1 MGKNKKVS
9 NTIKDFINPP
19 DTLDDC
25 LFYGLRLDEDQKN
38 FRDSIWDREKE
49 IVFCNARAGTG
60 KTTIAVGTANLLVRY
75 GIYKKI
81 IYIMSPVQEIRQGY
95 LPGGLS
101 EKSAPYM
108 QPLKDALL
116 KIGEVPD
123 LVIDSEDN
131 IIGRKEGTAYIF
143 CETHTF
149 MRGINLEEAVVII
162 DEAENFYF
170 DELKKVLTRICSD
183 TSKVIVIGHDGQCDL
198 YKHPERS
205 GFVPYLNAFRDSNDN
220 RVGICKLEKN
230 YRGWVSNF
238 ADSVYFNDYSR
249 KGKDNEHEES

>member
-1 MGKNKKVS
+1 MSRGRKLNR
-9 NTIKDFINPP
+9 IIDEHNPP
-19 DTLDDC
+19 DSLRDYP
-25 LFYGLRLDEDQKN
+25 FYGLILDEKQKD
-38 FRDSIWDREKE
+38 FRDNIWDREKE
-49 IVFCNARAGTG
+49 IVFCNAKAGTG

-131 IIGRKEGTAYIF
+131 LVGRKEGTAYIY

-149 MRGINLEEAVVII
+149 MRGINLEDSVIII
-162 DEAENFYF
+162 DEAENYYF

-205 GFVPYLNAFRDSNDN
+205 GFVPYLNAFRDSNDD
-220 RVGICKLEKN
+220 RVGICELDKN

-238 ADSVYFNDYSR
+238 ADSVYFN
-249 KGKDNEHEES
+249 GHIIEIGENLHEES